1 MTFRELF
8 DRYRDGTA
16 TDEERRIVEEELD
29 KAALINEHLFGSW
42 EEPAPAEAPAGELK
56 QVKKSLR
63 RRNLLLVLTSLVLT
77 AAIALG
83 VVQYGI
89 PMAESSYFDPTR
101 ATWSEEKTD
110 LELALECYY
119 TLFAWRQ
126 MFVGVEPAQ
135 DTGFASWAVE
145 LCYVDGDED
154 GRTIYRTAAVDKNE
168 IRFPR
173 DTLRFIAPELF
184 ERNMLGFSREEL
196 PEYMTEYVSA
206 RLSRASEEASILAA
220 ITFAEDMTAEEL
232 MKLQRQFRGLFYWA
246 GVRTKKGLPRT
257 EPLIGVHLSQGR
269 EDCGVNAAYPD
280 LECGFPTEYNVES
293 HFRSLVTYCRD
304 YQKNTMDIGIVE
316 DPEYFD
322 KVLSYLDENGLTFYG
337 CFASGDA
344 EAFLWLAE
352 NGYISGFAPVEID
365 THFTYNYQ
373 SDTFGG

>member
-8 DRYRDGTA
+8 DRYRAGTA

-89 PMAESSYFDPTR
+89 PMAESRYFDPTQ

-119 TLFAWRQ
+119 ILFSTRQ
-126 MFVGVEPAQ
+126 LFTGVEPAQ
-135 DTGFASWAVE
+135 DTGFAAWSVE
-145 LCYVDGDED
+145 FSCVEGEQD
-154 GRTIYRTAAVDKNE
+154 GRTIYRTATVDKNE
-168 IRFPR
+168 IHFPR
-173 DTLRFIAPELF
+173 DTLRFIAPEYF
-184 ERNMLGFSREEL
+184 EMPMLGFSREYL
-196 PEYMTEYVSA
+196 LEYMPDYVSTIL
-206 RLSRASEEASILAA
+206 RDVEEDDSVLAA
-220 ITFAEDMTAEEL
+220 ITFAEDLTAEQM
-232 MKLQRQFRGLFYWA
+232 MKLQRQAGCIFHWA
-246 GVRTKKGLPRT
+246 GVRTKKGLPLT
-257 EPLIGVHLSQGR
+257 EPLIGVQLSQGR

-280 LECGFPTEYNVES
+280 LECGIPTEYNLES

-304 YQKNTMDIGIVE
+304 YQKNTMDIGILE

-322 KVLSYLDENGLTFYG
+322 KVLSYLDENGMTFYG

-344 EAFLWLAE
+344 EAFLWMAE
-352 NGYISGFAPVEID
+352 NGYISDISPVEIN